1 MHQVVTLRHDL
12 KHGLTFELDTS
23 KHTTSTK
30 APKVETTPA
39 QSGSEGKAAEDEIE
53 KLKAELAR
61 EKRKAQDEPAKEE
74 YPLLK
79 SQASK

>member
-1 MHQVVTLRHDL
+1 MHQVVPLRYDL
-12 KHGLTFELDTS
+12 KHGLTFDSDTP
-23 KHTTSTK
+23 KHVASTK
-30 APKVETTPA
+30 TPKADAMPA
-39 QSGSEGKAAEDEIE
+39 QPSSKGKAEDEIK